1 MEIRSKVA
9 LGATGIAAALMARRK
24 YLESR
29 EKFIGGSVVLITG
42 GSRGLGLALA
52 HQFAREGCR
61 IAICARDADE
71 LERAKEDLINSGA
84 RVMTVVCDVT
94 RRTDVE
100 QMIADV
106 QARFGKIDIL
116 VNNAGVIKVGPLE
129 SMTIEDFEDAMNIIF
144 WGTVHPT
151 MTLLPSFIERNSG
164 RIVNITS
171 IGGKV
176 SVPHL
181 LPYTSAKFAAAG
193 FSEGLRAELD
203 HTGIKVTTIA
213 PGLMRTGSYTAALF
227 KGDAEAES
235 NWFSVGASLPGLSMS
250 AERAACEIVG
260 AVKRGESERV
270 LSLPANALAKLKG
283 IAPGLTQ
290 DLLGFVAQYVLP
302 GSSTSKGE
310 APGWSLPNLRS
321 WKMRGLLTLGRMA
334 ARRLNQRTA

>member
-1 MEIRSKVA
+1 MDIRSKVA
-9 LGATGIAAALMARRK
+9 LGATGIAAAMMARKK

-52 HQFAREGCR
+52 HEFAREGCKV
-61 IAICARDADE
+61 AICARDKDE
-71 LERAKEDLINSGA
+71 LERAKADLVNSGA
-84 RVMTVVCDVT
+84 RVMTVECDVT
-94 RRTDVE
+94 RRSEVE
-100 QMIADV
+100 AMIAAV
-106 QARFGKIDIL
+106 EARYGQIDIL

-129 SMTIEDFEDAMNIIF
+129 SMTIEDFQDAMDIIF
-144 WGTVHPT
+144 WGTVHPV
-151 MTLLPSFIERNSG
+151 MALLPSFLARNGG

-171 IGGKV
+171 IGAKV

-181 LPYTSAKFAAAG
+181 VPYSSAKYAAAG
-193 FSEGLRAELD
+193 FSEGLRAELKD
-203 HTGIKVTTIA
+203 TGVQVTTIA

-235 NWFSVGASLPGLSMS
+235 NWFSVSASMPGLAIS
-250 AERAACEIVG
+250 AERAASEIVS

-270 LSLPANALAKLKG
+270 LSVPANVLARLKG

-290 DLLGFVAQYVLP
+290 DLIGFAAQYLLP
-302 GSSTSKGE
+302 RRSSSKHE
-310 APGWSLPNLRS
+310 VPGWGLPHLRS
-321 WKMRGLLTLGRMA
+321 WKMRGLLAFGRMA